1 MYSKTTK
8 KKEAEKMKMNNT
20 IEEVWKDVVGFE
32 GIYKVSSLGNV
43 ARVKG
48 EKLR

>member
-8 KKEAEKMKMNNT
+8 RKKPKMNNT

-43 ARVKG
+43 ARVRG
-48 EKLR
+48 EKLC